1 MKTNISPLDHPPP
14 SIPPSCSLVPLR
26 SPGAHTNQLT
36 QEMLSL
42 LCRSLLLILA
52 QQCFSRAQNN
62 GQLLAGRDGR
72 AAAERRQFCQW
83 PCKCRERP
91 LCAPGVSSVLDGCGC
106 CKSCAR
112 QIGQSCNERDICDP
126 HKGMYCDFSADQ
138 PKYEVGVCAYLMAV
152 GCDLNG
158 VHYENGEAFQPSPLY
173 KICALIGSTQA
184 TSVCRELL
192 TQCPLTVILKA
203 YRDPPLAWKKNCL
216 IQTTPWSPCSK
227 TCGLGIS
234 VRVNN
239 DNSKCEM
246 RKDRRLCLLRPCEKS
261 VLKSLK
267 VQKGKTCRPKFQ
279 AKKAEKLTLSGC
291 TSNKKFKPT
300 YCGVCTDKRCC
311 VPNKSRMIKVN
322 FSCKGGTNTQWK
334 MQWITS
340 CVCQRKCNDPGDMFS
355 DLQLL

>member
-1 MKTNISPLDHPPP
+1 MWTYLLWQCLLKQPKVHKLYVSPQ
-14 SIPPSCSLVPLR
+14 
-26 SPGAHTNQLT
+26 G
-36 QEMLSL
+36 
-42 LCRSLLLILA
+42 
-52 QQCFSRAQNN
+52 
-62 GQLLAGRDGR
+62 GR
-72 AAAERRQFCQW
+72 ATTERRQFCQW

-91 LCAPGVSSVLDGCGC
+91 YCAPGVSSVLDGCGC

-112 QIGQSCNERDICDP
+112 QIGEPCNERDVCDP
-126 HKGMYCDFSADQ
+126 HKGMYCDFSADK
-138 PKYEVGVCAYLMAV
+138 PRYEVGVCAYMMAV

-158 VHYENGEAFQPSPLY
+158 VHYENGEAFQSSPLY
-173 KICALIGSTQA
+173 KCTCIAGAIGCTPARSAVPKIWALPCSSPQSPHRT
-184 TSVCRELL
+184 C
-192 TQCPLTVILKA
+192 

-216 IQTTPWSPCSK
+216 IQTTHWSPCSK

-261 VLKSLK
+261 VLRS
-267 VQKGKTCRPKFQ
+267 GKTCRPKFQ

-322 FSCKGGTNTQWK
+322 FTCKGGSKTQWK

-340 CVCQRKCNDPGDMFS
+340 CVCQRKCNDPADVLFKCCLEHF
-355 DLQLL
+355 DHVIN